1 MRGLALEKASHAL
14 LMLHTKKCTSCLT
27 RALTYACAPART
39 HTHLLLQRAV
49 EDEDEHA
56 LEGVEGSEEVRHD
69 DRVLVDEEEAKGP
82 GQAEEEE
89 QGDGPQCP
97 GPERHAHHRSAS
109 LLSEGGGLSK
119 LTLDQ

>member
-14 LMLHTKKCTSCLT
+14 LTLHTKKCTSCLT
-27 RALTYACAPART
+27 RALTRAPART